1 MYVALITYN
10 WDTDYVSKSFYSE
23 EEAIEF
29 MNKLL
34 DEEVELVKKENEYEP
49 KVIRH
54 QDNYVELIYEEE
66 QYIDSDSNSDIATY
80 RVIKANTIV

>member
-1 MYVALITYN
+1 MYIALITYN

-23 EEAIEF
+23 EDAIEF

-49 KVIRH
+49 KVVRH
-54 QDNYVELIYEEE
+54 QDNCIELIYDEEP
-66 QYIDSDSNSDIATY
+66 YIDSGSDIATY